1 MQANDLNR
9 LFRSL
14 KQNENQTDGDVQRA
28 VQGLSGAQKAKL
40 DEILSSPE
48 KMKALLGS
56 DAAGKLLEKL
66 GKQGT

>member
-1 MQANDLNR
+1 MQANDLNQ

-14 KQNENQTDGDVQRA
+14 KQNENQTDGDVRKTVA
-28 VQGLSGAQKAKL
+28 GLSVTQKAKL

-56 DAAGKLLEKL
+56 DAARTLLEKM
-66 GKQGT
+66 GKQGM

>member
-1 MQANDLNR
+1 MQANDLNQ

-14 KQNENQTDGDVQRA
+14 KQNENQTDGDVRKA
-28 VQGLSGAQKAKL
+28 VAGPSGAQKAKL

-56 DAAGKLLEKL
+56 DAARTLLEKM
-66 GKQGT
+66 GKQGM